1 MKILLNGE
9 SFECA
14 EGATLLSVIAARG
27 FAPERVAAEV
37 DGAIVPRADF
47 AETALRDGAKVEV
60 VHFVGGG

>member
-14 EGATLLSVIAARG
+14 DGAALLSAITARG
-27 FAPERVAAEV
+27 LAPDRVAAEV

-47 AETALRDGAKVEV
+47 AATALRDGAKVEI